1 MTRRQRR
8 HVLLTVSKTIAL
20 TVFGVACMA
29 IPFGIALAGNIAGIR

>member
-8 HVLLTVSKTIAL
+8 RVLLTVSKTIAL

>member
-1 MTRRQRR
+1 MTRRQRLQ
-8 HVLLTVSKTIAL
+8 VLLTVSKTIAL